1 MNMVLKLSLVILLL
15 PFNAAGLTEEGLK
28 SGGVLPDAGLQPA
41 ASSYLLGAE
50 DQIALR
56 VVDAEDLSEKPV
68 RVDADGYIRMPMI
81 GKVRAGGLT
90 VGELAAELVEKL
102 KPFIRKPDVS
112 VRVVEYR
119 SQPVSV
125 IGCVK
130 SPGVHQLQGRRSLIE
145 VLSLAGG
152 LGNDA
157 GYTIKITR
165 EVQRG
170 RLPLTDAV
178 ADTTGRYM
186 IGDVN
191 IKSLVAARNPELNIL
206 IMPYDVVSVPRAEMI
221 YVTGEVLRSGGFVL
235 GENETMSVLQ
245 ALSLA
250 GGLNSAA
257 SAGDSRILRFRPG
270 SGRLEIPVDVKK
282 ILAGRA
288 EDQALR
294 SDDILFIPTS
304 QPKKAAIRAVEAAI
318 QVGTGVAIWRR

>member
-1 MNMVLKLSLVILLL
+1 MDMVLKLSLTILLL
-15 PFNAAGLTEEGLK
+15 HFNAAGLAGEGPK
-28 SGGVLPDAGLQPA
+28 SGGLLPDSGSQPA

-68 RVDADGYIRMPMI
+68 RIDAEGYIRLPMI
-81 GKVRAGGLT
+81 GKVHAGGLT
-90 VGELAAELVEKL
+90 VEELATELVEKL

-112 VRVVEYR
+112 VRIVEYR

-152 LGNDA
+152 LGNDS

-170 RLPLTDAV
+170 ILPLAGAV
-178 ADTTGRYM
+178 GDTTGRFM
-186 IGDVN
+186 IGEVN

-206 IMPYDVVSVPRAEMI
+206 IMPYDVISVPRAEMI
-221 YVTGEVLRSGGFVL
+221 YVTGEVSRSGGFVL

-250 GGLNSAA
+250 GGLNAAA
-257 SAGDSRILRFRPG
+257 SAGDSRILRSQPG

-304 QPKKAAIRAVEAAI
+304 QPKKAALRALEAAI
-318 QVGTGVAIWRR
+318 QVGTGVAIWRK